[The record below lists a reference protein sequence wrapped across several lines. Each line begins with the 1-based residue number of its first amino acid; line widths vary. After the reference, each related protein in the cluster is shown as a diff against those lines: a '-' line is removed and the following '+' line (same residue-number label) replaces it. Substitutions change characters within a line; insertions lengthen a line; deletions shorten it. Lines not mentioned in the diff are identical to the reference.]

1 MRRGYERGW
10 TWPKKL
16 RNILAADGTNVATE
30 DALGV
35 TGDLENARRP
45 RLSNEQNPVRLDR
58 AWYVDRLTIAATQI
72 HIGRNLRHKPQR
84 ARAVLF
90 LAWGL
95 GDIYIVHSLTR
106 PILLQLRH

>member
-16 RNILAADGTNVATE
+16 RNSLAADGTNVATE
-30 DALGV
+30 DALGL

-72 HIGRNLRHKPQR
+72 DIGRNLRHSGASGSLPSMG
-84 ARAVLF
+84 AR
-90 LAWGL
+90 
-95 GDIYIVHSLTR
+95 
-106 PILLQLRH
+106 

>member
-72 HIGRNLRHKPQR
+72 HIGRNLRHKHS
-84 ARAVLF
+84 
-90 LAWGL
+90 GL
-95 GDIYIVHSLTR
+95 ERFSS
-106 PILLQLRH
+106 

>member
-16 RNILAADGTNVATE
+16 RNSLAADGTNVATE
-30 DALGV
+30 HALGL

-58 AWYVDRLTIAATQI
+58 AWYVDRLTITATQI
-72 HIGRNLRHKPQR
+72 DIGRNLRHRQR
-84 ARAVLF
+84 SGSLPS
-90 LAWGL
+90 WG
-95 GDIYIVHSLTR
+95 
-106 PILLQLRH
+106 